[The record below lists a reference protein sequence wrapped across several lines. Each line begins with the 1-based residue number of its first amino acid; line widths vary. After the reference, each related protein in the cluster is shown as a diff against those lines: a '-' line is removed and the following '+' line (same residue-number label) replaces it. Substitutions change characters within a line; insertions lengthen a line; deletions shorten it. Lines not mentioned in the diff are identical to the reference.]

1 MFNRSPTP
9 RPGVGAFF
17 RSMGTS
23 PAGTGLAHRQAD
35 LTGTRKGFMSYAYEG
50 LATVGVLALYR
61 EQPPN
66 RLTTFELNVRILNV
80 GPKRFRVEFDRYLQ
94 GPTEANAIQVIL
106 PGGLVLQGP
115 IVDGSNEPFSAVH
128 GYGMYR

>member
-1 MFNRSPTP
+1 
-9 RPGVGAFF
+9 
-17 RSMGTS
+17 
-23 PAGTGLAHRQAD
+23 
-35 LTGTRKGFMSYAYEG
+35 MSYAYEG

-66 RLTTFELNVRILNV
+66 KLTTFELNVRILNV

-94 GPTEANAIQVIL
+94 GPKEANAIQVIL

-115 IVDGSNEPFSAVH
+115 IVDGSNEPLGGWLLIDVEQYELPLEPPANLN
-128 GYGMYR
+128 GWTWE